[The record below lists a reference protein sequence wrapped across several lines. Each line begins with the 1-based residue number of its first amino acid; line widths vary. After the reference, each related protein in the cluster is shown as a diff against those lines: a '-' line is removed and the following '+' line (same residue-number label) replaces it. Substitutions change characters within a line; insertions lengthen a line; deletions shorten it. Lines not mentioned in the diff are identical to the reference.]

1 MVYTKGIAKCCH
13 RKRFYNLIMGKH
25 YWNRR
30 KGFAYYSKII
40 EICSEILKNN
50 ENYSIIDFGCKNTE
64 VIFDLE
70 CDKKFLLDKENKYK
84 PYQKLKIAE
93 KNLIFIEKSIYDI
106 DYTNEFDVCICLQT
120 FEHLKHPEKVF
131 ELIHKASK
139 KYTIISLPYK
149 WKVSENTPNHIHNDI
164 DEQLIKKWTKLN
176 PIQSYIMKDRGL
188 ERIINVYTK
197 N

>member
-1 MVYTKGIAKCCH
+1 MC
-13 RKRFYNLIMGKH
+13 N
-25 YWNRR
+25 YWTRR
-30 KGFAYYSKII
+30 KDANYYRVVI
-40 EICSEILKNN
+40 EICSNILINN
-50 ENYSIIDFGCKNTE
+50 QHYSIIDFGCKNTE
-64 VIFDLE
+64 VIFDLK
-70 CDKKFLLDKENKYK
+70 CDKKFLLDEENKYK

-93 KNLIFIEKSIYDI
+93 KKLIFIEKSIYDI
-106 DYTNEFDVCICLQT
+106 DYTNEFDICICLQT
-120 FEHLKHPEKVF
+120 LEHLKHPEKAF

-149 WKVSENTPNHIHNDI
+149 WKVFPKGHIHNDI

-176 PIQSYIMKDRGL
+176 PIQSYVKKDRGL

>member
-1 MVYTKGIAKCCH
+1 MVNSKRAFETYLT
-13 RKRFYNLIMGKH
+13 KRFYNLIMKKN

-30 KGFAYYSKII
+30 KELTYYSKII
-40 EICSEILKNN
+40 EICSEMLKNN

-64 VIFDLE
+64 VIFDLK
-70 CDKKFLLDKENKYK
+70 CDKKFLLDKKDKYK

-93 KNLIFIEKSIYDI
+93 KNIIFIQKSIYDI
-106 DYTNEFDVCICLQT
+106 DYINEFDICICLQT
-120 FEHLKHPEKVF
+120 LEHLENPERAF
-131 ELIHKASK
+131 QIIHKASK

-149 WKVSENTPNHIHNDI
+149 WRSGTKGHIHHHI
-164 DEQLIKKWTKLN
+164 DEQIIKKLTKID
-176 PIQSYIMKDRGL
+176 PIQSYVIKDKDL